1 MKSQQSIK
9 TLLRLVG
16 LVKPLVVQMVFA
28 ILLGVIGHLE
38 AISISVLGAFALINV
53 LGFTTAFSLK
63 TILTLLVIFAFTR
76 GVFHYGEQQLNHYI
90 AFKLLALIRDRV
102 FTALRQLAPAK
113 LEVKDKGNLV
123 SLITSD
129 IELLEVFYAHTISP
143 IFIALFVSLF
153 MVIFIGSYHVLL
165 GLLALVAYLSLGV
178 VVPLLSASATHA
190 IGAEYRNKFGELG
203 SYFLD
208 SLRGIAE
215 IIQYGAGADRL
226 NKIDEQTDKLNDING
241 QLKDKGA
248 RYLATSEFLIS
259 LFGLLMLAL
268 AVSLKLSGAVVIITT
283 VSLLSSFGPVM
294 ALSNLGAGLSETVA
308 SAGRVLEILDE
319 TPIVKTVE
327 NGVDI
332 TFDNIELN
340 NVTFGYGDEVILDD
354 FSMQV
359 KRGEVVG
366 IVGPSGSGKSTML
379 KLLMRFWDRNSG
391 DIALS
396 KHDIKE
402 INTDSLRDNQ
412 GLVKQESSLF
422 SDTIENNVKIG
433 KLDATRQEVEAACK
447 KASVHDFIVGLPDGY
462 DTQIGELGDRLSGGE
477 KQRIGLARAFLH
489 DAPLL
494 LLDEPTS
501 NLDSLNEGVILKS
514 LAQDKD
520 RTTILVSHRQST
532 VGIANRVIEVVP
544 TRQS

>member
-1 MKSQQSIK
+1 MKLRQSIK

-16 LVKPLVVQMVFA
+16 LVKPLVVQMIFA

-53 LGFTTAFSLK
+53 LGFTTAFSFK

-143 IFIALFVSLF
+143 VFIALFVSLF
-153 MVIFIGSYHVLL
+153 MVLFIGSYHVLL
-165 GLLALVAYLSLGV
+165 GLLALIAYLSLGV
-178 VVPLLSASATHA
+178 VVPLLSASATHD

-208 SLRGIAE
+208 SLRGISE

-268 AVSLKLSGAVVIITT
+268 GVSLQLPGAVVIITT

-379 KLLMRFWDRNSG
+379 KLLMRFWDRDSG

-433 KLDATRQEVEAACK
+433 KLDATRQQVEAACK

-514 LAQDKD
+514 LAQDKA

-544 TRQS
+544 TRNS

>member
-1 MKSQQSIK
+1 MKSQQSVK

-16 LVKPLVVQMVFA
+16 LVKPLVLQMVFA

-53 LGFTTAFSLK
+53 LGFTTAFSLN
-63 TILTLLVIFAFTR
+63 TLLTLLIVFAFTR

-143 IFIALFVSLF
+143 IFIAFFVSLI

-165 GLLALVAYLSLGV
+165 GLLALVAYFSLGV

-190 IGAEYRNKFGELG
+190 IGAEHRNKFGALG

-226 NKIDEQTDKLNDING
+226 AKIDARTDELNALNG
-241 QLKDKGA
+241 RLKDKGA
-248 RYLATSEFLIS
+248 RYLATSELLIS
-259 LFGLLMLAL
+259 LFGFLMLAA
-268 AVSLKLSGAVVIITT
+268 AVSLKLSGFVVILMT
-283 VSLLSSFGPVM
+283 VALLSSFGPVM
-294 ALSNLGAGLSETVA
+294 ALSNLGVGLSETVA
-308 SAGRVLEILDE
+308 SASRVLEILDE
-319 TPIVKTVE
+319 SPMVEAVE
-327 NGVDI
+327 NGADI
-332 TFDNIELN
+332 VFDDVALN
-340 NVTFGYGDEVILDD
+340 NVSFGYGPEKILDD
-354 FSMQV
+354 FSMHV
-359 KRGEVVG
+359 ARGDVVG

-379 KLLMRFWDRNSG
+379 KLVMRFWDRDSG
-391 DIALS
+391 AISLS
-396 KHDIKE
+396 KRDIKD
-402 INTDSLRDNQ
+402 INTASLRDNQ
-412 GLVKQESSLF
+412 GFVRQESSLF

-433 KLDATRQEVEAACK
+433 KLSATRQEVEAACK

-514 LAQDKD
+514 LAQDKA

-532 VGIANRVIEVVP
+532 VGIANHVIEVVP
-544 TRQS
+544 TRNS

>member
-1 MKSQQSIK
+1 MKKQTSLQV
-9 TLLRLVG
+9 LLRLVG
-16 LVKPLVVQMVFA
+16 LVKPLVVQMIFA

-38 AISISVLGAFALINV
+38 AISISLLGAFALANV
-53 LGFTTAFSLK
+53 LGAATFWSLQ
-63 TILTLLVIFAFTR
+63 TLFILLIAFAFTR

-102 FTALRQLAPAK
+102 FTALRKLAPAK
-113 LEVKDKGNLV
+113 LEGRDKGDLI

-143 IFIALFVSLF
+143 VFIALFVSLI
-153 MVIFIGSYHVLL
+153 MVAFFSSYHILL
-165 GLLALVAYLSLGV
+165 GLLALVAYLTLGV
-178 VVPLLSASATHA
+178 VVPRLSAAATHQ
-190 IGAEYRNKFGELG
+190 IGGDYRAKFGELG

-215 IIQYGAGADRL
+215 IIQYGTAADRL
-226 NKIDEQTDKLNDING
+226 ARIDQQTDDLNEING
-241 QLKDKGA
+241 RLKGKAA

-259 LFGLLMLAL
+259 GFGLLMLVAGLAL
-268 AVSLKLSGAVVIITT
+268 KMPTLSIMITT
-283 VSLLSSFGPVM
+283 VALLSSFGPVM

-308 SAGRVLEILDE
+308 SAKRVLAILDE
-319 TPIVKTVE
+319 TPTVE
-327 NGVDI
+327 AVDDGVDI
-332 TFDNIELN
+332 KFSDVVLQD
-340 NVTFGYGDEVILDD
+340 VSFGYNDSKILAD
-354 FSMQV
+354 FSMRV
-359 KRGEVVG
+359 ARGEVVG
-366 IVGPSGSGKSTML
+366 IVGPSGAGKSTML

-391 DIALS
+391 EITLS
-396 KHDIKE
+396 GCDIKD
-402 INTDSLRDNQ
+402 INSASLRDNQ
-412 GLVKQESSLF
+412 GFLTQESSLF
-422 SDTIENNVKIG
+422 SDTIENNVKVG
-433 KLDATRQEVEAACK
+433 KLDASRSEVELACQKAAI
-447 KASVHDFIVGLPDGY
+447 HDFICSLPDGY

-514 LAQDKD
+514 LAQDKA

-532 VGIANRVIEVVP
+532 VGIADKTIAVKP
-544 TRQS
+544 TRKS